1 MGDTD
6 SLRELHESYIW
17 EVNAAVGEDRMDLV
31 WRLADE
37 YTVKALQLITS
48 MGSPGCDPDCVVCSR
63 PRSATASPARRRLRE
78 WVRRHHAA

>member
-31 WRLADE
+31 WQLSDE
-37 YTVKALQLITS
+37 YADRALQLMTALE
-48 MGSPGCDPDCVVCSR
+48 SPGCDRLDCVICG
-63 PRSATASPARRRLRE
+63 RSQRAATTPARRR
-78 WVRRHHAA
+78 WWPRRS